1 MKTLFAEIAVFLPVK
16 RTYHYRVP
24 ERHLDVAKVGMR
36 VLVSFGS
43 RGATGLILKLVD
55 TVDFDVSK
63 VLDIE
68 DFLDKEAFVGENIVQ
83 LASWISSYYK
93 SPLGE
98 VLRAALPAGT
108 TASGSLWLKPGPSKP
123 SGQIKDISLPRLMS
137 LLEEHPE
144 GLPQKEV
151 LKRIKCRRKKL
162 VEYSAKG
169 HIEFFIREEKS
180 RVKNKTE
187 KVFKAKVELDGEQA
201 KALARSKMKSF
212 FFEALS
218 NKNDG
223 MSMSELKKL
232 NKNAASH
239 LREMEKKEW
248 VTSTERL
255 IRKVAFVP
263 TMEGVSTLKTAQVL
277 NSHQEQAFSKMKNA
291 LEKEAFSPFLLHG
304 ITGSG
309 KTEVYLQII
318 GEALERG
325 KQALV
330 LVPEISLTPQLAARF
345 RARFGDDVAVLHSG
359 LTKRERFDEWQR
371 LREKKARIALGARS
385 AVFAP
390 VENLGVIVVDE
401 EHDSSFKQEEGVR
414 YHARDIALVR
424 AQKENA
430 LCILGSA
437 TPSLESYHLS
447 EMGRLEK
454 CTLPERATQGE
465 LPEVEIVDLRLD
477 KPDFDTLLTKKL
489 TETISECL
497 TRGEQAILFL
507 NRRGFDTFV
516 VCTDCGHEFRCG
528 ACSVSLTVHRQAAA
542 LVCHYC
548 GLREAIPHRCPNC
561 NGSSISRRGTGTEK
575 VADGV
580 SRIFPKAKVARLDRD
595 VSNIV
600 GTQNVLE
607 KMATKE
613 IDILIGT
620 QMVTKGH
627 DFPGVTLVGVLLADT
642 GLSLPDFRASEK
654 TFQLLAQVAGR
665 SGRGDK
671 PGKVLIQTYRKEA
684 LAIECAK
691 NHDYKTFYEGTIE
704 ERKELSY
711 PPFGYLVVWRIDGP
725 HESRVRSQSLK
736 LESIIRRIPE
746 AENLVLLG
754 PCEAPLSRLK
764 GRFRWH
770 LWVKC
775 EDRKKLHQWMTW
787 VSGQLKPDTGIR
799 VSIDVDPVSAL

>member
-1 MKTLFAEIAVFLPVK
+1 MCI
-16 RTYHYRVP
+16 RDR
-24 ERHLDVAKVGMR
+24 
-36 VLVSFGS
+36 
-43 RGATGLILKLVD
+43 
-55 TVDFDVSK
+55 
-63 VLDIE
+63 
-68 DFLDKEAFVGENIVQ
+68 
-83 LASWISSYYK
+83 ISAYYK

-98 VLRAALPAGT
+98 VLKAALPAGT
-108 TASGSLWLKPGPSKP
+108 TASGSLWLRKGEVTPAGKHP
-123 SGQIKDISLPRLMS
+123 DITLPKILV

-144 GLPQKEV
+144 GLPQKEI
-151 LKRIKCRRKKL
+151 LKRLKCRRKKL
-162 VEYSAKG
+162 VEYSSENF
-169 HIEFFIREEKS
+169 IEFFIREEKS

-187 KVFKAKVELDGEQA
+187 KQFKVSEDLDKEDESS
-201 KALARSKMKSF
+201 LARSKMKSF
-212 FFEALS
+212 FFEAI
-218 NKNDG
+218 KQRDDG
-223 MSMSELKKL
+223 ALMSELKKL

-239 LREMEKKEW
+239 LRDMKKKGW
-248 VTSTERL
+248 VTSIEVP

-263 TMEGVSTLKTAQVL
+263 TMDGVSSLKKPQVL
-277 NSHQEQAFSKMKNA
+277 NEHQELAFGQLSKS
-291 LEKEAFSPFLLHG
+291 LTEAVFSPFLLHG
-304 ITGSG
+304 VTGSG

-318 GEALERG
+318 GKALEGG

-359 LTKRERFDEWQR
+359 LTKRERYDEWQR

-390 VENLGVIVVDE
+390 IQDLGVIVVDE

-424 AQKENA
+424 AQKEGA
-430 LCILGSA
+430 VCILGSA
-437 TPSLESYHLS
+437 TPSLESYHLAS
-447 EMGRLEK
+447 IGRIEK
-454 CTLPERATQGE
+454 CTLPERATEGE
-465 LPEVEIVDLRLD
+465 LPLVEVVDLCLE
-477 KPDFDTLLTKKL
+477 KPDADTLLTKKL
-489 TETISECL
+489 TTAISDCL
-497 TRGEQAILFL
+497 ERKEQAILFL

-516 VCTDCGHEFRCG
+516 TCTSCGHEFRCG
-528 ACSVSLTVHRQAAA
+528 ACSVSLTVHRHAAA
-542 LVCHYC
+542 MVCHYC

-561 NGSSISRRGTGTEK
+561 NGASISRRGTGTEK

-580 SRIFPKAKVARLDRD
+580 TRLFPKARVARLDRD
-595 VSNIV
+595 VSNV
-600 GTQNVLE
+600 LGTQSVLS
-607 KMATKE
+607 KMASKE

-627 DFPGVTLVGVLLADT
+627 DFPGVTLVGVLSADT

-671 PGKVLIQTYRKEA
+671 PGKVLVQTYRKDA
-684 LAIECAK
+684 LAIQSAK
-691 NHDYKTFYEGTIE
+691 DHNYDMFYKGTIE
-704 ERKELSY
+704 ERKELNY

-725 HESRVRSQSLK
+725 QESRVRSQSLK
-736 LESIIRRIPE
+736 LERIIRSIPDE
-746 AENLVLLG
+746 ENLVLLG

-775 EDRKKLHQWMTW
+775 TDRKKLHQWMTW
-787 VSGQLKPDTGIR
+787 VHGQLKPDTGIR
-799 VSIDVDPVSAL
+799 VSIDVDPVSSL